1 MVKRKA
7 AVPKR
12 ARKQSS
18 PTRQPENRRKRG
30 AATAKRRTP
39 QKRAPPVPGVQRLQK
54 ILSGAGVASR
64 RKAEELIQ
72 AGQVRVNDR
81 VVTELGAKADIR
93 VDRITVSG
101 RPLHLGVPRV
111 YLILHKPVGVVTTLS
126 DPEGRPTVRDLLTKV
141 RTRVYPV
148 GRLDYHSSGLLLL
161 TNDGELAQRL
171 MHPRY
176 EVPKTYWVKV
186 KGVPTAETLAKLSGG
201 VRLEDGRTGPASV
214 RRMRSQGEKAWLE
227 ITISEGRRR
236 EVRRMCDKV
245 GHPVEKLSRV
255 RLGPVQLG
263 KLLPG
268 RSRDLSAREI
278 AELRRAVGL

>member
-1 MVKRKA
+1 V
-7 AVPKR
+7 
-12 ARKQSS
+12 
-18 PTRQPENRRKRG
+18 E
-30 AATAKRRTP
+30 
-39 QKRAPPVPGVQRLQK
+39 RLQK
-54 ILSGAGVASR
+54 ILSAAGIASR

-72 AGQVRVNDR
+72 AGEVSVNGR
-81 VVTELGAKADIR
+81 VVTELGAKADRR
-93 VDRITVSG
+93 VDRIAVKG

-111 YLILHKPVGVVTTLS
+111 YLMLHKPVGVVTTLS
-126 DPEGRPTVRDLLTKV
+126 DPQGRPTVRDLLAKV

-176 EVPKTYWVKV
+176 EVPKTYWAKV
-186 KGVPTAETLAKLSGG
+186 KGVPTAETLARLSRG
-201 VRLEDGRTGPASV
+201 VRLEDGRTGPATV
-214 RRMRSQGEKAWLE
+214 RRLRGQGEKAWLE
-227 ITISEGRRR
+227 ITIAEGRRR
-236 EVRRMCDKV
+236 EVRRMCEKV

-268 RSRDLSAREI
+268 RHRDLSAREI
-278 AELRRAVGL
+278 AELRHAVGL